1 MQEGSFTV
9 EGSYTAT
16 NGRFQA
22 SPFWRATKVSVGWS
36 LMEYGMFLI
45 RLSPSVMGLRAEKIS
60 RPSSLHPE
68 VHRNIVLVGHL
79 DGKSGFHVFACH
91 RPLLIIYIE

>member
-36 LMEYGMFLI
+36 LMEYGISLM
-45 RLSPSVMGLRAEKIS
+45 RLNPSVMGLRAEKIS
-60 RPSSLHPE
+60 RPSSPFIQ
-68 VHRNIVLVGHL
+68 RFIVISSLSGIWMVNPAFTSLLVTAR
-79 DGKSGFHVFACH
+79 F
-91 RPLLIIYIE
+91 LLYI